1 MAMILKVSSPG
12 PPVSVSLASSLIVP
26 VVSVSSP
33 DPPVKFTFT
42 SLSLDPMK
50 VRFLDDEN

>member
-1 MAMILKVSSPG
+1 MFSG

-26 VVSVSSP
+26 VVSVSLP

-42 SLSLDPMK
+42 SLSLDPIK
-50 VRFLDDEN
+50 VRLDDEN